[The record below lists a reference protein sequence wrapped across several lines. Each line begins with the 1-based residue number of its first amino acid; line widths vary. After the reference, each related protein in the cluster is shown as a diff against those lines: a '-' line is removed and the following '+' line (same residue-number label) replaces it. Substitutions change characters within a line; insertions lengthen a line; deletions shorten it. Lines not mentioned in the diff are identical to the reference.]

1 MLLAAK
7 INAQDSES
15 DATIGIWLHAFRSS
29 THSLVL
35 SVSEINQQESMSNPA
50 KRLFFP
56 YGANPA
62 TSLIMGLTKKKQAL
76 LGSWQLSE
84 IPQKAIM
91 CSEN

>member
-62 TSLIMGLTKKKQAL
+62 TSLIMGLTKKNRPSWAPGSFLKSPKKQ
-76 LGSWQLSE
+76 
-84 IPQKAIM
+84 
-91 CSEN
+91 